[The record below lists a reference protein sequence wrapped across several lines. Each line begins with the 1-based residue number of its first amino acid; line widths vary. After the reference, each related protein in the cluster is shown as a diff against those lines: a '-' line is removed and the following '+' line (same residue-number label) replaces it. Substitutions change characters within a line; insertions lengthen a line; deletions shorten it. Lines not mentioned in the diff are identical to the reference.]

1 MGCFRRQYRGARVA
15 VVPFDQTAPML
26 PPLAMRSRWALPAA
40 LAAIALV
47 ATLPSGTVSAHP
59 PGPAAPVDLAHDMAP
74 IDVVEVTGEAVPPVV
89 AGGDDATA
97 AASVEPIQP
106 GQGFTPIFTGVPN
119 FGGYRFQ
126 LVAGTPE
133 VVRSWMQ
140 SVADQLTALTSV
152 QFSVEA
158 GTAPRWAGYAGDL
171 FDTPA
176 SDPATWGVIRVLLFD
191 NQSPC
196 EGDLSPAPTGAV
208 GCGGPDD
215 VVHRGVQT
223 HVRGSI
229 WLATGLTTPFTPPDL
244 PFETAAHEAGH
255 VLGLS
260 HHDPSYEGVPQLMNP
275 FVAGVPPLGRCGTR
289 FRSGDRNGVWYEQNR
304 FGWIASAQYRDFL
317 GRIPEPA
324 GYAFWARSGVNAGQ
338 LAAALSSSPEWV
350 GRVVDE
356 LYLRFRGAP
365 PESAA
370 ARDFWSARVRSS
382 GVPAVAAELFASA
395 EYFDRN
401 GGNIDDWIRALY
413 RDLLGAGRAP
423 DPDGLA
429 FWRDVAVRSGRPA
442 VALSI
447 YQSLENRL
455 YRVERLYFDLLD
467 RAPDGGGLAFWAEQI
482 LVHGDLT
489 LATFLASSPEYQS
502 NADEFALAPPA
513 CTG

>member
-1 MGCFRRQYRGARVA
+1 MRPPSAIRARR
-15 VVPFDQTAPML
+15 F
-26 PPLAMRSRWALPAA
+26 LPAA
-40 LAAIALV
+40 LAATSVIAL
-47 ATLPSGTVSAHP
+47 LPPVSASGDPAP
-59 PGPAAPVDLAHDMAP
+59 PAPPVDLTHDMAP
-74 IDVVEVTGEAVPPVV
+74 IDVVEITDGTGPPVV
-89 AGGDDATA
+89 AGEGAHA

-106 GQGFTPIFTGVPN
+106 GQGFTPWLAGVPN

-158 GTAPRWAGYAGDL
+158 GTVARWAGYGGDL
-171 FDTPA
+171 FDTNA
-176 SDPATWGVIRVLLFD
+176 SNSATWGVIRVLLFD

-196 EGDLSPAPTGAV
+196 GELVDGLV

-215 VVHRGVQT
+215 VLYRGTRT
-223 HVRGSI
+223 HIRGSI
-229 WLATGLTTPFTPPDL
+229 WLSTDL
-244 PFETAAHEAGH
+244 LGAPAALQGETAAHEVGH

-260 HHDPSYEGVPQLMNP
+260 HHDAPWDGISRQLMNSE
-275 FVAGVPPLGRCGTR
+275 VSITPPPGRCGTR
-289 FRSGDRNGVWYEQNR
+289 FRSGDRNGVWYEHNR
-304 FGWIASAQYRDFL
+304 FAWIASAQYLDFL
-317 GRIPEPA
+317 GRIPDPG
-324 GYAFWARSGVNAGQ
+324 GYAFWARSGVSPGQ
-338 LAAALSSSPEWV
+338 LAASLSSSAEWV
-350 GRVVDE
+350 GRVVDD

-370 ARDFWSARVRSS
+370 ARDFWSAQVRAV
-382 GVPAVAAELFASA
+382 GAPAVAAQLFASA

-429 FWRDVAVRSGRPA
+429 FWRTATVQSGRPA
-442 VALSI
+442 VAMAI

-455 YRVERLYFDLLD
+455 YRVDQLYLDLLD
-467 RAPDGGGLAFWAEQI
+467 RAADGGGREFWAEQI
-482 LVHGDLT
+482 LAFGDLA
-489 LATFLASSPEYQS
+489 LATFLASSTEYQS

-513 CTG
+513 CTS